1 MARESQSTSSSE
13 EDEEISS
20 DSGPSDS
27 SEEYAI
33 ERPDE
38 DDDDDG
44 EEEDD
49 GDAGEST
56 AHHLP
61 SDGDLKSKNV
71 DALLRGNLV
80 VRRQSLL
87 PRVLSVTEG
96 AAVCRKPFKPPCSS
110 GYDNGKEDLAR
121 RLWARKRFV
130 PWGTSRPALVAIAK
144 PLGIIRTESD
154 GADVEE
160 ETVTLPPGIEPL
172 VLWQPEESEDGP
184 NNLVP
189 IVVDPLLVRFLRPH
203 QREGVQFMF
212 ECVSGLYS
220 AANINGCILA
230 DDMGLGKTLQS
241 ITLLYTLLRQ
251 GFDGK
256 PMVKKAIIVTPTSLV
271 SNWEAE
277 IKKWVG
283 QRVQLIALCESSR
296 DDVVSG
302 IDSFIN
308 PCSFLRV
315 LIVSYETFRMHSSK
329 FCQSEACDLLIC
341 DEAHRLKNDQTITN
355 RALAALSCKRRI
367 LLSGTPMQNDLEEFF
382 AMVNFTNPGI
392 LGDVA
397 YFRRYYETPIICG
410 REPTSSEEEKKLAA
424 ERSSELSAKVNQF
437 ILRRTNALL
446 SNHLPPKVKK
456 VITEETKQTKILAY
470 ITALKKLCNHPKLIY
485 DTIKSGSPG
494 TTGFEDCMRFFP
506 PEMFSGRSGSWT
518 GGDGAWVE
526 LSGKM
531 HVLARLLAHLRQ
543 RTDDR
548 IVLVSNYTQ
557 TLDLFAQLCRERRY
571 PYLRLDG
578 TTSIGKRQKLVNRF
592 NDSTKDEF
600 VFLLSSK
607 AGGCG
612 LNLIGGNRLVLF
624 DPDWNPANDKQAAAR
639 VWRDG
644 QKKRVYIY
652 RFLSTGTIEEKV
664 YQRQM
669 SKEGLQKVIQQE
681 QVDSVMGQGNVF
693 STEDLRDLFTFYD
706 SVSRFVS
713 NIFSSVPEIEVTQD
727 GRSEIHEKMNCNR
740 CKNYGTGSENIAEQE
755 ESESENRSSG
765 SDQEVFDIGGFAG
778 IAGCL
783 DKLKSS
789 EKQVGSPLEEDL
801 VSWGHHFHSESVP
814 DAILQASAGDE
825 VTFVFTNQVDGKLVP
840 IESKEREGSKR
851 QNIGKVSHLTERE
864 GNKMQNSMKQNLVSK
879 SNFLSKHHK
888 PLNSVSSNRNSLMPP
903 PPSST
908 SPTPL
913 QAKIYFTNGRGKNGD
928 NKAEMELK
936 PGLSALVTGGASG
949 IGKALCLTL
958 AGKGVFVTIVD
969 FSEEKGKE
977 VASLV
982 EKENSKFHQN
992 LGFPSAI
999 SVKCDVTSLRDLTSA
1014 FEKHV
1019 STFGGLDICINSAGI
1034 GTPASFW
1041 KDQTDGSKTWR
1052 HAVNVNLIA
1061 IKHMQALQKPG
1072 VIVNMGSSAGLY
1084 PMNKDPVY
1092 SASKGGV
1099 VMFTRSLAPYK
1110 RQGIRVNVICPE
1122 YVQTELGEKAGH
1134 KYVNL
1139 AGGYLKMETVVEGV
1153 LELIMDDSRAG
1164 SCLWVTN
1171 RRGKEYWPSPTE
1183 EAKYLFQS
1191 SSSSGEKNSFR
1202 APLSAQLPQ
1211 SFEKVVVHKLSH
1223 NFRDATHIVRAQLKL
1238 PIESGHVLLKIIYAG
1253 VNASDVNFSSGRYF
1267 LGNKKDISSLLPFD
1281 AGFEA
1286 VGIIAAVGDSVSN
1299 LEVGTPAAIMVYGGY
1314 AEFMAVPSKHILPI
1328 GRPDPEVVAM
1338 LTSGL
1343 TASIAL
1349 EKVGQM
1355 ESGKVVLVTAAAG
1368 GTGQFAVQLAKLAGN
1383 KVVAT
1388 CGGKDKARLLKD
1400 LGVDRVIDYR
1410 TEDIKTVL
1418 KEEFPKGVDIVYES
1432 VGGDMFDLCLNAL
1445 AIRGRLIVIGMI
1457 SQYQGEHGWMPKNY
1471 PGLVEKLLTKSQTV
1485 GGFFLPQYSY
1495 LWKEHLDKLY
1505 NLYSSGKLKVA
1516 IDPKR
1521 FLGLRSVADAVEHL
1535 HSGKSSGKVVV
1546 CIDPTFEQQ
1555 MAKL

>member
-1 MARESQSTSSSE
+1 MVRESQSTSSTE

-20 DSGPSDS
+20 DSDPSDD
-27 SEEYAI
+27 YAV
-33 ERPDE
+33 ERPEE
-38 DDDDDG
+38 DNDYEEGENDDDG
-44 EEEDD
+44 
-49 GDAGEST
+49 GEST
-56 AHHLP
+56 AHHPP

-96 AAVCRKPFKPPCSS
+96 AAVCRKPFKPPCSN
-110 GYDNGKEDLAR
+110 GYDNGKENLTH

-130 PWGTSRPALVAIAK
+130 PWGSSRPALVAIAK
-144 PLGIIRTESD
+144 PLIRTESD
-154 GADVEE
+154 RTDIKEE
-160 ETVTLPPGIEPL
+160 IVTLPPGVEPL

-184 NNLVP
+184 KNLVP
-189 IVVDPLLVRFLRPH
+189 IAVDPLLVRFLRPH

-283 QRVQLIALCESSR
+283 QRVQLIALCESSK

-308 PCSFLRV
+308 PRSFVQV

-329 FCQSEACDLLIC
+329 FSQSEACNLLIC

-355 RALAALSCKRRI
+355 RVLAALSCKRRI
-367 LLSGTPMQNDLEEFF
+367 LLSGTSMQNDLEEFF
-382 AMVNFTNPGI
+382 SMVNFTNQGI

-437 ILRRTNALL
+437 ILRRTNVLL
-446 SNHLPPKVKK
+446 SNHLPPKIVEVVCCKLTPLQAELYNHFIHSKNVKRA
-456 VITEETKQTKILAY
+456 ITEETKKTKILAY

-531 HVLARLLAHLRQ
+531 HVLAGLLAHLHQ

-557 TLDLFAQLCRERRY
+557 TLDLFTQLCREKRY

-669 SKEGLQKVIQQE
+669 SKEGLQKVIQQD
-681 QVDSVMGQGNVF
+681 QIDSDMGQGNVF

-706 SVSRFVS
+706 SV
-713 NIFSSVPEIEVTQD
+713 
-727 GRSEIHEKMNCNR
+727 RSEIHEKMNCNR
-740 CKNYGTGSENIAEQE
+740 CNNYDNGLENMGEQVE
-755 ESESENRSSG
+755 CESENGNSG

-783 DKLKSS
+783 DKLKGS
-789 EKQVGSPLEEDL
+789 EKQVGSPFEEDL

-851 QNIGKVSHLTERE
+851 QNNGKVSHLIERE
-864 GNKMQNSMKQNLVSK
+864 GNNKMQNSMKQNLVSK
-879 SNFLSKHHK
+879 PNVLPKHHK
-888 PLNSVSSNRNSLMPP
+888 LLNSDSSNRNSLIPP
-903 PPSST
+903 SSST
-908 SPTPL
+908 SPTPIQSAL
-913 QAKIYFTNGRGKNGD
+913 HNHKTISG
-928 NKAEMELK
+928 
-936 PGLSALVTGGASG
+936 GLS
-949 IGKALCLTL
+949 
-958 AGKGVFVTIVD
+958 
-969 FSEEKGKE
+969 
-977 VASLV
+977 
-982 EKENSKFHQN
+982 
-992 LGFPSAI
+992 
-999 SVKCDVTSLRDLTSA
+999 LR
-1014 FEKHV
+1014 
-1019 STFGGLDICINSAGI
+1019 
-1034 GTPASFW
+1034 
-1041 KDQTDGSKTWR
+1041 
-1052 HAVNVNLIA
+1052 
-1061 IKHMQALQKPG
+1061 IKLPLKR
-1072 VIVNMGSSAGLY
+1072 S
-1084 PMNKDPVY
+1084 
-1092 SASKGGV
+1092 
-1099 VMFTRSLAPYK
+1099 SLA
-1110 RQGIRVNVICPE
+1110 
-1122 YVQTELGEKAGH
+1122 
-1134 KYVNL
+1134 
-1139 AGGYLKMETVVEGV
+1139 
-1153 LELIMDDSRAG
+1153 S
-1164 SCLWVTN
+1164 
-1171 RRGKEYWPSPTE
+1171 
-1183 EAKYLFQS
+1183 
-1191 SSSSGEKNSFR
+1191 
-1202 APLSAQLPQ
+1202 
-1211 SFEKVVVHKLSH
+1211 
-1223 NFRDATHIVRAQLKL
+1223 
-1238 PIESGHVLLKIIYAG
+1238 
-1253 VNASDVNFSSGRYF
+1253 
-1267 LGNKKDISSLLPFD
+1267 
-1281 AGFEA
+1281 
-1286 VGIIAAVGDSVSN
+1286 
-1299 LEVGTPAAIMVYGGY
+1299 
-1314 AEFMAVPSKHILPI
+1314 
-1328 GRPDPEVVAM
+1328 
-1338 LTSGL
+1338 
-1343 TASIAL
+1343 
-1349 EKVGQM
+1349 
-1355 ESGKVVLVTAAAG
+1355 
-1368 GTGQFAVQLAKLAGN
+1368 
-1383 KVVAT
+1383 
-1388 CGGKDKARLLKD
+1388 
-1400 LGVDRVIDYR
+1400 
-1410 TEDIKTVL
+1410 
-1418 KEEFPKGVDIVYES
+1418 
-1432 VGGDMFDLCLNAL
+1432 
-1445 AIRGRLIVIGMI
+1445 
-1457 SQYQGEHGWMPKNY
+1457 
-1471 PGLVEKLLTKSQTV
+1471 
-1485 GGFFLPQYSY
+1485 
-1495 LWKEHLDKLY
+1495 
-1505 NLYSSGKLKVA
+1505 
-1516 IDPKR
+1516 
-1521 FLGLRSVADAVEHL
+1521 VEH
-1535 HSGKSSGKVVV
+1535 
-1546 CIDPTFEQQ
+1546 DDDFQ
-1555 MAKL
+1555 

>member
-1 MARESQSTSSSE
+1 MARERRSTSSTDE
-13 EDEEISS
+13 DEDEEISS
-20 DSGPSDS
+20 GSNSSDS
-27 SEEYAI
+27 SDEFAVDCSEE
-33 ERPDE
+33 EE
-38 DDDDDG
+38 GEGEGEGEENDDDG
-44 EEEDD
+44 
-49 GDAGEST
+49 GESP
-56 AHHLP
+56 AHHPP

-96 AAVCRKPFKPPCSS
+96 AAVCRKPFKPPCSY
-110 GYDNGKEDLAR
+110 GYSNGKENLAR

-130 PWGTSRPALVAIAK
+130 PWGSLTPALVAIAK
-144 PLGIIRTESD
+144 PLGIARPESD
-154 GADVEE
+154 EAYIVEE
-160 ETVTLPPGIEPL
+160 IVTLPPGVEPL
-172 VLWQPEESEDGP
+172 VLWQPEQFEDGP
-184 NNLVP
+184 IEVVP
-189 IVVDPLLVRFLRPH
+189 IAVDPLLVRFLRPH

-302 IDSFIN
+302 IDSFTS
-308 PCSFLRV
+308 PRSLLQV

-397 YFRRYYETPIICG
+397 FFRRYYETPIICG

-424 ERSSELSAKVNQF
+424 ERSSELSAIVNQF

-446 SNHLPPKVKK
+446 SNHLPPKIVEVVCCKLTPLQSELYNHFIHSKNVKK

-578 TTSIGKRQKLVNRF
+578 TTSISKRQKLVNRF

-681 QVDSVMGQGNVF
+681 QVDSVKGQGNVF

-706 SVSRFVS
+706 NV
-713 NIFSSVPEIEVTQD
+713 
-727 GRSEIHEKMNCNR
+727 RSEIHEKMNCNR
-740 CKNYGTGSENIAEQE
+740 CKNDGSENIGEQE
-755 ESESENRSSG
+755 RCESENGSSRSN
-765 SDQEVFDIGGFAG
+765 QEVSDIGGFAG
-778 IAGCL
+778 ITGCL

-801 VSWGHHFHSESVP
+801 ISWGHHFHSESVP
-814 DAILQASAGDE
+814 DAILQASAGGE

-840 IESKEREGSKR
+840 IESKVNPRMQEREGGKS
-851 QNIGKVSHLTERE
+851 QNIVKVSHMIERE
-864 GNKMQNSMKQNLVSK
+864 RNKIQNSVKQNLDYRSK
-879 SNFLSKHHK
+879 FLSKHHK
-888 PLNSVSSNRNSLMPP
+888 LLNSVSSNRNSLMITPPP
-903 PPSST
+903 PPSSSST
-908 SPTPL
+908 SPIPL
-913 QAKIYFTNGRGKNGD
+913 QGALHKTISSGPSLGIQLP
-928 NKAEMELK
+928 LK
-936 PGLSALVTGGASG
+936 
-949 IGKALCLTL
+949 
-958 AGKGVFVTIVD
+958 
-969 FSEEKGKE
+969 
-977 VASLV
+977 
-982 EKENSKFHQN
+982 
-992 LGFPSAI
+992 
-999 SVKCDVTSLRDLTSA
+999 
-1014 FEKHV
+1014 
-1019 STFGGLDICINSAGI
+1019 
-1034 GTPASFW
+1034 
-1041 KDQTDGSKTWR
+1041 
-1052 HAVNVNLIA
+1052 
-1061 IKHMQALQKPG
+1061 
-1072 VIVNMGSSAGLY
+1072 
-1084 PMNKDPVY
+1084 
-1092 SASKGGV
+1092 
-1099 VMFTRSLAPYK
+1099 RS
-1110 RQGIRVNVICPE
+1110 
-1122 YVQTELGEKAGH
+1122 
-1134 KYVNL
+1134 
-1139 AGGYLKMETVVEGV
+1139 
-1153 LELIMDDSRAG
+1153 SRA
-1164 SCLWVTN
+1164 S
-1171 RRGKEYWPSPTE
+1171 
-1183 EAKYLFQS
+1183 
-1191 SSSSGEKNSFR
+1191 
-1202 APLSAQLPQ
+1202 
-1211 SFEKVVVHKLSH
+1211 
-1223 NFRDATHIVRAQLKL
+1223 
-1238 PIESGHVLLKIIYAG
+1238 
-1253 VNASDVNFSSGRYF
+1253 
-1267 LGNKKDISSLLPFD
+1267 
-1281 AGFEA
+1281 
-1286 VGIIAAVGDSVSN
+1286 
-1299 LEVGTPAAIMVYGGY
+1299 
-1314 AEFMAVPSKHILPI
+1314 
-1328 GRPDPEVVAM
+1328 
-1338 LTSGL
+1338 
-1343 TASIAL
+1343 
-1349 EKVGQM
+1349 
-1355 ESGKVVLVTAAAG
+1355 
-1368 GTGQFAVQLAKLAGN
+1368 
-1383 KVVAT
+1383 
-1388 CGGKDKARLLKD
+1388 
-1400 LGVDRVIDYR
+1400 
-1410 TEDIKTVL
+1410 
-1418 KEEFPKGVDIVYES
+1418 
-1432 VGGDMFDLCLNAL
+1432 
-1445 AIRGRLIVIGMI
+1445 
-1457 SQYQGEHGWMPKNY
+1457 
-1471 PGLVEKLLTKSQTV
+1471 
-1485 GGFFLPQYSY
+1485 
-1495 LWKEHLDKLY
+1495 
-1505 NLYSSGKLKVA
+1505 
-1516 IDPKR
+1516 
-1521 FLGLRSVADAVEHL
+1521 VEH
-1535 HSGKSSGKVVV
+1535 
-1546 CIDPTFEQQ
+1546 DDDFQ
-1555 MAKL
+1555 